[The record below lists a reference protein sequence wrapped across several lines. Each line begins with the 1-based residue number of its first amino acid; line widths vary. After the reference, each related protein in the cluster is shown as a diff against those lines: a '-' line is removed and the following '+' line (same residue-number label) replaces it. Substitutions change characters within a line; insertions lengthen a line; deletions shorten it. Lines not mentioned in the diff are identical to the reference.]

1 MSEGREKCMLIYILE
16 DEENIWELE
25 AFALKNSGWDTEC
38 FESPAEFYKALSSQI
53 PDLILLDIMLP
64 GDDGL
69 TVLTK
74 LREDERFS
82 KVPVIIV
89 SAKTTE
95 LDRVKGLDLGA
106 DDYLC
111 KPFGVMELVSRVRAR
126 LRNSQRRSEYCFEE
140 ITLSVQTRAVTVGAQ
155 AVELTYKEFE
165 LLKLLMSSPGTVFE
179 RELILDRIWGYDSS
193 GRTLDVHI
201 RTLRSKLG
209 ECGRYIQTV
218 RNVGYKLGRQ
228 D

>member
-1 MSEGREKCMLIYILE
+1 MLIYILE
-16 DEENIWELE
+16 DEENIRELE

-38 FESPAEFYKALSSQI
+38 FEKPAEFYKALFSQI

-69 TVLTK
+69 TILSK
-74 LREDERFS
+74 LRCEPAFS
-82 KVPVIIV
+82 KIPVIIV

-95 LDRVKGLDLGA
+95 LDKVKGLDLGA

-126 LRNSQRRSEYCFEE
+126 LRNSDRKNEYCFAQ
-140 ITLSVQTRAVTVGAQ
+140 ITLSEQTRAVTVNGA